1 MFWTV
6 LSVMGAALFALL
18 MQRYYGMPAGIA
30 AESND
35 VQLYRKAGEALLG
48 GAIPYRDFFI
58 EYPPASLLSFVFPA
72 LLSRS
77 LGGFAAI
84 FAAEMSLFLVA
95 SLALVALTA
104 RALKRSPFAPAL
116 IFAIAA
122 LILYPVATVRYDP
135 FAALTLAAA
144 AWSVAASRPVVG
156 YAALGLG
163 AAAKLVPVLAVPALA
178 LCWKGR
184 DSGSLSSLIRREA
197 PAIIVVFCGI
207 VGFFFGAALLL
218 GGGGFVQSFAYHSER
233 GLQLE
238 SVWTSALMVLG
249 WVRDITFE
257 FGAFD
262 VSGRGTGLLSALSL
276 PVTLALLGL
285 TALLMY
291 REHRSGRLLPADF
304 PRYAAA
310 FVLAFMI
317 ASKVLSPQYMLWLLP
332 LVPLAAG
339 GLAGVGVAAI
349 FLVACWTT
357 TQIYPT
363 HYGQLMDL
371 DSGAV
376 ALLAVR
382 NLLLVMLWALMLVL
396 PSSAHPAGYKAPK
409 RAAKK
414 APKRA
419 AGVESTR
426 T

>member
-1 MFWTV
+1 MFWGV
-6 LSVMGAALFALL
+6 LGVIGAALFALL

-35 VQLYRKAGEALLG
+35 MQLYRRAGEALLG

-58 EYPPASLLSFVFPA
+58 EYPPASLISFVLPA
-72 LLSRS
+72 LLSSS
-77 LGGFAAI
+77 LQGFAGL

-95 SLALVALTA
+95 SLALVALAA
-104 RALKRSPFAPAL
+104 RGLERGPLVPAL
-116 IFAIAA
+116 VFAAAA

-135 FAALTLAAA
+135 FATLTLAAA
-144 AWSVAASRPVVG
+144 AWSAAASRPVVG

-163 AAAKLVPVLAVPALA
+163 AAAKLVPGLAVPALA
-178 LCWKGR
+178 LCRGGR
-184 DSGSLSSLIRREA
+184 GSLVSVLRREA

-207 VGFFFGAALLL
+207 VGFFFGAALLV

-238 SVWTSALMVLG
+238 SVWTSALMALG
-249 WVRDITFE
+249 RVRDITFE

-262 VSGRGTGLLSALSL
+262 VSGSGAGLLSTLSL
-276 PVTLALLGL
+276 PVTIVLLGL

-291 REHRSGRLLPADF
+291 RESRAGRLSRADF

-349 FLVACWTT
+349 FLAACWTT

-363 HYGQLMDL
+363 HYGQLMAL
-371 DSGAV
+371 DPGAV
-376 ALLAVR
+376 AFLVVR

-396 PSSAHPAGYKAPK
+396 PPEHAAASRPSDASDGTGRLRKAG
-409 RAAKK
+409 
-414 APKRA
+414 
-419 AGVESTR
+419 S
-426 T
+426 